1 MLWIKIDEG
10 VKVYLGELVVFSFI
24 FFFCGLVKF
33 IILLYLKDFNLIFFG
48 WGFSLMFILLVDK
61 RD

>member
-33 IILLYLKDFNLIFFG
+33 VILLYLKDFNLIFFG